1 MKTSGELILMG
12 GIADEK
18 EFEDVRQNPMYMG
31 GEGHAEVEH
40 QAGKLIEISNSEI
53 YAMKEEDLYHEI
65 LQILVKQNKST
76 DEKSPKK
83 RFKVAI
89 QNRVRNVTMAEA
101 IKNALENFPETATW
115 NSLRTIDI
123 PVMDPQNKFAVDR
136 EPTAPDD
143 S

>member
-1 MKTSGELILMG
+1 MG
-12 GIADEK
+12 AIADEK
-18 EFEDVRQNPMYMG
+18 EFDDSRENHMYMG

-89 QNRVRNVTMAEA
+89 QNRVRNVTITEA
-101 IKNALENFPETATW
+101 MKNALEIFPETATW

-123 PVMDPQNKFAVDR
+123 PMMDPQNKFAVDR
-136 EPTAPDD
+136 APTVPDD